1 MLFFAEMREPAD
13 YAIGSAWTDEGVA
26 ERIKLYFLKIIGVSG
41 FALLLL
47 IFLAQRGWVE
57 EGRANV

>member
-1 MLFFAEMREPAD
+1 MREPAD

-26 ERIKLYFLKIIGVSG
+26 ERIKLYFLKIIRVSG

-47 IFLAQRGWVE
+47 IFLAQ
-57 EGRANV
+57 